1 LTPLAVTHI
10 AGVNDQTGRLRYSLR
25 MVCFAL
31 VVGAPAYACAG
42 SDSPTT
48 AGPEAV
54 PTRLDYQPHDTTILA
69 GGSVTLRA
77 YWADQKDRWTACTNA
92 TFSTTTPGVSV
103 TATGRVSG
111 TVAIAHAPIL
121 VTCKGLTD
129 SAKVSVLPPLRLV
142 VNRFGLIDL
151 VNDDGTNPTRLV
163 TDTTYSMAPSSVAA
177 TPSVVYYKGDPLVN
191 AKLWVVEP
199 NGAPRLLLS
208 GSTHADAW
216 PRLSQDGV
224 WVYFVRDKTSLWR
237 AHLDGSGLDSLAS
250 ITPRTNPYRAPTI
263 SPDGGSVAVDDSSGL
278 KIVDVARKATRI
290 LPITCHHPRYSPDG
304 AFFACAGD
312 GASYAAF
319 DVSVVRSDGT
329 DRREVA
335 QFIEGTD
342 VPDPFTGLDWTPDG
356 KWVLCLCHLTT
367 LINVADGSMIPITN
381 IGSNVFQPSLVR

>member
-1 LTPLAVTHI
+1 MH
-10 AGVNDQTGRLRYSLR
+10 NQTGRLRFSLR
-25 MVCFAL
+25 VACFAL

-54 PTRLDYQPHDTTILA
+54 PTRLDYQPHDTTIIT

-77 YWADQKDRWTACTNA
+77 FWADQKDRWTPCTNA
-92 TFSTTTPGVSV
+92 TFTTTAPGVSV

-111 TVAIAHAPIL
+111 TAAIAHAPIL
-121 VTCKGLTD
+121 VTCNGLTD

-142 VNRFGLIDL
+142 INRFGVIDL
-151 VNDDGTNPTRLV
+151 VNDDGTNATRLV
-163 TDTTYSMAPSSVAA
+163 IDTTYSMAPSAVAA
-177 TPSVVYYKGDPLVN
+177 TPSVVYYKGDPAVN

-199 NGAPRLLLS
+199 NGTPRLLLS

-216 PRLSQDGV
+216 PRLSHDGV

-263 SPDGGSVAVDDSSGL
+263 SPDGASVAVDDSSGL
-278 KIVDVARKATRI
+278 KIVDVATKTSRI

-312 GASYAAF
+312 GMTYATL

-329 DRREVA
+329 GRREVA

-356 KWVLCLCHLTT
+356 KWVLCLCHSTT
-367 LINVADGSMIPITN
+367 LINVADGSMIPMTN
-381 IGSNVFQPSLVR
+381 IGPNVFQPSLVR